1 MSKKEVQRGGG
12 RVFTPLKGMFLFLA
26 LILMLA
32 GSLNASGCGQTP
44 SSLFSLTLHCQQIFI
59 DNQQGT
65 AYQANSQIAIQVP
78 FNTLS
83 NEGYLANNGM
93 NLYFYVGNTATVA
106 PAWLYGNTANVDN
119 GANLYEDAN
128 VLYYV
133 LVPYAI
139 PAGFTDGNIVL
150 GIGSTST
157 DFFTNPNANVGV
169 QPDLWGTGGN
179 YPVAAYGQSDNG
191 RHVFK
196 AYENFT
202 GTTIDVANVIITND
216 VGGTS
221 ATMSE
226 SQNNGLQVGVSA
238 IGSGAAFSISWNSIV
253 ASPITWM
260 VKEIIQN
267 AGANTNFQDGLV
279 IDSATTTSLTVGTS
293 GQNQYI
299 SRVCNAACPAG
310 LQLWYAT
317 SSSNGQIGSTAGGAP
332 TYPYNTI
339 SSMTQLSASSV
350 NVIEQNN
357 VVSTS
362 SSPVSFTSGYPGI
375 NSYESSSGS
384 AGNME
389 FIQWMLALTPPPDDT
404 NATISYG
411 AISVPTTST
420 LTITPNPAT
429 YGQSIL
435 ITGECANPT
444 DSCAVDYPTLGTH
457 LCTGTGSCTYTY
469 PAWQLAAG
477 TYSSFYTNDIT
488 AGTNS
493 TPLTLTINKN
503 GTVITWTAQ
512 CQNPTMQIFSNPNP
526 CTTTGYAPSNAN
538 QLVAN
543 LYLNNLLESS
553 TSSTSNTATYSLTT
567 NNIGNYGFV
576 FNTLGNGNYIAN
588 SISYNTLI
596 YAQVNVKNVSA
607 NGNVISFAANVQANP
622 YTWNTYFPYGF
633 FTSSPSNTLNFT
645 LSQLFDSALSNPT
658 RTALQTNVLNLSY
671 IPQSSQ
677 PTGNYLYNI
686 TERQIGNAQTVRF
699 SINAVSAN
707 MIDFNGQLNFIGQCD
722 KYIQYFPNCAV
733 FPYESNVFTVKP
745 LSWSIKSDM
754 LVLQHSNFTGAV
766 ANTEQWSNA
775 NITFTPTYSMS
786 YPSPFG
792 SYTVNLIDNPS
803 LQQTLTQTAFKF
815 YTQNTVPASPYTR
828 KITNVSTYDQQLF
841 TPLYTNDTN
850 LISLLMNNYTI
861 PQNSSKV
868 VNSIAY
874 NTYIALSDYQNPAIY
889 FYNSTILSSTK
900 NHYSTVNNYCPI
912 TLTNGNFA
920 TYKPYLANLN
930 ASLYTF
936 DIYQGSGYGATNYTM
951 VVETGASP
959 SSAIEVQSY
968 KINQVPFALPL
979 QNGQE
984 YRFLFYNKNCTLVY
998 TSPFSIWPQTITLYL
1013 PSNQSLGQFSYSLA
1027 NAYCNTYHNSKIEY
1041 VICNGQDPTGLTS
1054 SWDVNI
1060 TQPSVLSIIP
1070 VANYSF
1076 ASSSFMLNWTVP
1088 NSMKLY
1094 TVNIYY
1100 NNAKTPLDPLVV
1112 SYPVN
1117 PKSSLTTVESYGL
1130 MSLFFFLVMVIAA
1143 FSDIRAAI
1151 VMGLLSIFIGGI
1163 AQLNLLT
1170 LTSFAV
1176 LTIIGGTVVF
1186 LLRNKFGE

>member
-1 MSKKEVQRGGG
+1 MYYYGAGEQAYRGKAKRKGEIMSKKEVQRGGG
-12 RVFTPLKGMFLFLA
+12 RVFTPLKSMFLFLA

-32 GSLNASGCGQTP
+32 GSLNASGCGSVPNSYIHGCIPVNVVNTQP
-44 SSLFSLTLHCQQIFI
+44 IA
-59 DNQQGT
+59 T
-65 AYQANSQIAIQVP
+65 ATGMDLQ
-78 FNTLS
+78 LS
-83 NEGYLANNGM
+83 NLPVNMLVGNVMVYNGLSGQPFSTWIESNNLVWVNLGANTIAASGSFNGIIYLGLGTPTTNFFSNPANNGIGESP
-93 NLYFYVGNTATVA
+93 NLSASYAQY
-106 PAWLYGNTANVDN
+106 DN
-119 GANLYEDAN
+119 GNSIFALYDNFSGTTCNSARWSGCASVTIN
-128 VLYYV
+128 NG
-133 LVPYAI
+133 I
-139 PAGFTDGNIVL
+139 NTNTG
-150 GIGSTST
+150 GIGSLVTFNPQTDILEVFAHNYNLGNGGLIWNNGDSGFCENPTYFIATVSPNYQVRGSTSNT
-157 DFFTNPNANVGV
+157 C
-169 QPDLWGTGGN
+169 GTGQTL
-179 YPVAAYGQSDNG
+179 ATAS
-191 RHVFK
+191 
-196 AYENFT
+196 
-202 GTTIDVANVIITND
+202 TTQNAILGVYA
-216 VGGTS
+216 TS
-221 ATMSE
+221 
-226 SQNNGLQVGVSA
+226 SA
-238 IGSGAAFSISWNSIV
+238 IYGYYWYS
-253 ASPITWM
+253 T
-260 VKEIIQN
+260 
-267 AGANTNFQDGLV
+267 
-279 IDSATTTSLTVGTS
+279 SATTTSDF
-293 GQNQYI
+293 
-299 SRVCNAACPAG
+299 
-310 LQLWYAT
+310 
-317 SSSNGQIGSTAGGAP
+317 
-332 TYPYNTI
+332 
-339 SSMTQLSASSV
+339 ASSTSRYIGLY
-350 NVIEQNN
+350 NDWIGMWIRLRILPPNN
-357 VVSTS
+357 VNPTVTYGSLNVLSTS
-362 SSPVSFTSGYPGI
+362 LS
-375 NSYESSSGS
+375 
-384 AGNME
+384 
-389 FIQWMLALTPPPDDT
+389 
-404 NATISYG
+404 IS
-411 AISVPTTST
+411 
-420 LTITPNPAT
+420 PNPAT
-429 YGQSIL
+429 YGQSIT
-435 ITGECANPT
+435 ITATCPNPT
-444 DSCAVDYPTLGTH
+444 DTCVIDYPSLGTAIA
-457 LCTGTGSCTYTY
+457 TGTGSATYTY
-469 PAWQLAAG
+469 TAFSLGAG
-477 TYSSFYTNDIT
+477 TYSKFYAVDGTL
-488 AGTNS
+488 GTNS
-493 TPLTLTINKN
+493 TGQTLTINKN
-503 GTVITWTAQ
+503 STIITWTAQ
-512 CQNPTMQIFSNPNP
+512 CQNPTMLIFSNPNP
-526 CTTTGYAPSNAN
+526 CITTGYAPSNAN

-645 LSQLFDSALSNPT
+645 LSQLFDSVLSSPT

-733 FPYESNVFTVKP
+733 FPYESNVFTAKP
-745 LSWSIKSDM
+745 LSWSIKSDI

-775 NITFTPTYSMS
+775 NMTFTPIYSMS

-792 SYTVNLIDNPS
+792 SYTVNLINNPS
-803 LQQTLTQTAFKF
+803 LQRSITQTAFKF
-815 YTQNTVPASPYTR
+815 YTQNTVPGSPYTR

-841 TPLYTNDTN
+841 TALYTNDTN

-1013 PSNQSLGQFSYSLA
+1013 PSNQSLGPFSYSLA

-1094 TVNIYY
+1094 TINIYY

-1117 PKSSLTTVESYGL
+1117 PKSSFTTVESYGL

>member
-1 MSKKEVQRGGG
+1 MKGVQRGRGLAI
-12 RVFTPLKGMFLFLA
+12 FTTPPKYLFLFLA
-26 LILMLA
+26 LILLLA
-32 GSLNASGCGQTP
+32 GSLQASGCGIVPT
-44 SSLFSLTLHCQQIFI
+44 
-59 DNQQGT
+59 NV
-65 AYQANSQIAIQVP
+65 QACIPVNVVNSQSSATSPGMDLQ
-78 FNTLS
+78 LS
-83 NEGYLANNGM
+83 NIPVNMLAGNVMVYNGISGQPFSTWIESNNLVWV
-93 NLYFYVGNTATVA
+93 NL
-106 PAWLYGNTANVDN
+106 
-119 GANLYEDAN
+119 
-128 VLYYV
+128 
-133 LVPYAI
+133 
-139 PAGFTDGNIVL
+139 
-150 GIGSTST
+150 
-157 DFFTNPNANVGV
+157 
-169 QPDLWGTGGN
+169 
-179 YPVAAYGQSDNG
+179 
-191 RHVFK
+191 
-196 AYENFT
+196 
-202 GTTIDVANVIITND
+202 
-216 VGGTS
+216 
-221 ATMSE
+221 
-226 SQNNGLQVGVSA
+226 
-238 IGSGAAFSISWNSIV
+238 
-253 ASPITWM
+253 
-260 VKEIIQN
+260 
-267 AGANTNFQDGLV
+267 GANTIAASSSFNGILYLGLG
-279 IDSATTTSLTVGTS
+279 SATTDFISSPAANGIGEAPNLSSSYAQYDNGNSIFQLYDNFSGTTCNTARWSCVSSFTINNGFNMSSGGVSSLSKFDPQTSILEAFAHNYNTGIGGLIWNNGDNGFCESPATYFIMTGGTTYYQIRAS
-293 GQNQYI
+293 NGPSCGTATNIATASTTQNAI
-299 SRVCNAACPAG
+299 LGV
-310 LQLWYAT
+310 YAT
-317 SSSNGQIGSTAGGAP
+317 SSAAYGYVGYSSSASTTSNFAATTSAYVGLYNDWVGMWIRVRILPPNNINPTIVYGNLNILLPTLSISPNPSIYPQPITITATAG
-332 TYPYNTI
+332 
-339 SSMTQLSASSV
+339 
-350 NVIEQNN
+350 E
-357 VVSTS
+357 
-362 SSPVSFTSGYPGI
+362 PG
-375 NSYESSSGS
+375 
-384 AGNME
+384 
-389 FIQWMLALTPPPDDT
+389 DT
-404 NATISYG
+404 V
-411 AISVPTTST
+411 AI
-420 LTITPNPAT
+420 
-429 YGQSIL
+429 
-435 ITGECANPT
+435 
-444 DSCAVDYPTLGTH
+444 DYPTLGTH
-457 LCTGTGSCTYTY
+457 LATGIGTATYTY
-469 PAWQLAAG
+469 LAGNLAAG
-477 TYSSFYTNDIT
+477 TYASYYANDIT
-488 AGTNS
+488 LNS
-493 TPLTLTINKN
+493 NSVPQTLTVDKN
-503 GTVITWTAQ
+503 NTQLYWNAQ
-512 CQNPTMQIFSNPNP
+512 CANPTMLVFASPNP
-526 CTTTGYAPSNAN
+526 CTTTGYAPSKAN
-538 QLVAN
+538 QIVAN
-543 LYLNNLLESS
+543 LYLNNILESS
-553 TSSTSNTATYSLTT
+553 TSSTSNTATYSLTS

-596 YAQVNVKNVSA
+596 YAQVNIKNVSA
-607 NGNVISFAANVQANP
+607 NGNIISFAANVQANP
-622 YTWNTYFPYGF
+622 STWNTYFPYGF

-677 PTGNYLYNI
+677 ATGNYLYNI

-803 LQQTLTQTAFKF
+803 LQRSITQTAFKF

-979 QNGQE
+979 QNSQE

-998 TSPFSIWPQTITLYL
+998 TSPFSNWPQTITLYL
-1013 PSNQSLGQFSYSLA
+1013 PSNQSLGPFSYSLA

-1060 TQPSVLSIIP
+1060 TQPSVLSVIP

-1094 TVNIYY
+1094 TINIYY

-1117 PKSSLTTVESYGL
+1117 PKSSFTTVESYGL

>member
-32 GSLNASGCGQTP
+32 GSLNASGCGTIP
-44 SSLFSLTLHCQQIFI
+44 LHESSLTEYCIPI
-59 DNQQGT
+59 
-65 AYQANSQIAIQVP
+65 
-78 FNTLS
+78 
-83 NEGYLANNGM
+83 
-93 NLYFYVGNTATVA
+93 TVA
-106 PAWLYGNTANVDN
+106 ASSATSNAQVMLTFNALNYQSYLSSTLQNIYVYNGIGGYTANTWVEGNIAN
-119 GANLYEDAN
+119 GQQTTNLNTVAN
-128 VLYYV
+128 VIIWINDPTANIISTSADSNYY
-133 LVPYAI
+133 I
-139 PAGFTDGNIVL
+139 

-157 DFFTNPNANVGV
+157 NFFVSGNNIGEAPQLSSTYAEYDDGASVFSNYWNFNGTTLPSGWSPSSSLTASVNNGV
-169 QPDLWGTGGN
+169 TLTGSSTGQYLSYSSAITSPFIFEIYGKVTTTEATGAPSSNLLAMIGKSLGTATDWAGE
-179 YPVAAYGQSDNG
+179 AYSSGYVLGYGIAVSWTITSTTWS
-191 RHVFK
+191 
-196 AYENFT
+196 T
-202 GTTIDVANVIITND
+202 GTFYLNG
-216 VGGTS
+216 VGLTS
-221 ATMSE
+221 S
-226 SQNNGLQVGVSA
+226 GVSDYVNYKLL
-238 IGSGAAFSISWNSIV
+238 GS
-253 ASPITWM
+253 
-260 VKEIIQN
+260 
-267 AGANTNFQDGLV
+267 
-279 IDSATTTSLTVGTS
+279 
-293 GQNQYI
+293 
-299 SRVCNAACPAG
+299 
-310 LQLWYAT
+310 
-317 SSSNGQIGSTAGGAP
+317 
-332 TYPYNTI
+332 
-339 SSMTQLSASSV
+339 
-350 NVIEQNN
+350 
-357 VVSTS
+357 STS
-362 SSPVSFTSGYPGI
+362 SGGLASAYLMIWQDNSTTFVQWLRTRAYPPNGVMPSVSFGAVQASV
-375 NSYESSSGS
+375 S
-384 AGNME
+384 AT
-389 FIQWMLALTPPPDDT
+389 LS
-404 NATISYG
+404 IS
-411 AISVPTTST
+411 
-420 LTITPNPAT
+420 PNPPT
-429 YGQSIL
+429 YGSSIL
-435 ITGECANPT
+435 ITATCSIST

-477 TYSSFYTNDIT
+477 TYSSYYANDIT
-488 AGTNS
+488 SGTNS
-493 TPLTLTINKN
+493 IGQTLTVNKN
-503 GTVITWTAQ
+503 STVITWTAQ
-512 CQNPTMQIFSNPNP
+512 CQNPTMLIFSNPNP
-526 CTTTGYAPSNAN
+526 CITTGYAPSNAN

>member
-1 MSKKEVQRGGG
+1 MYYYGAGEQAYRGKAKRKGEIMSKKEVQRGGG

-32 GSLNASGCGQTP
+32 GSLNASGCGSVPNSYIHGCIPVNVVNTQP
-44 SSLFSLTLHCQQIFI
+44 IA
-59 DNQQGT
+59 T
-65 AYQANSQIAIQVP
+65 ATGMDLQ
-78 FNTLS
+78 LS
-83 NEGYLANNGM
+83 NLPVNMLVGNVMVYNGLSGQPFSTWIESNNLVWVNLGANTIAASGSFNGIIYLGLGTPTTNFFSNPANNGIGESP
-93 NLYFYVGNTATVA
+93 NLSASYAQY
-106 PAWLYGNTANVDN
+106 DN
-119 GANLYEDAN
+119 GNSIFALYDNFSGTTCNSARWSGCASVTIN
-128 VLYYV
+128 NG
-133 LVPYAI
+133 I
-139 PAGFTDGNIVL
+139 NTNTG
-150 GIGSTST
+150 GIGSLVTFNPQTDILEVFAHNYNLGNGGLIWNNGDSGFCENPTYFIATVSPNYQVRGSTSNT
-157 DFFTNPNANVGV
+157 C
-169 QPDLWGTGGN
+169 GTGQTL
-179 YPVAAYGQSDNG
+179 ATAS
-191 RHVFK
+191 
-196 AYENFT
+196 
-202 GTTIDVANVIITND
+202 TTQNAILGVYA
-216 VGGTS
+216 TS
-221 ATMSE
+221 
-226 SQNNGLQVGVSA
+226 SA
-238 IGSGAAFSISWNSIV
+238 IYGYYWYS
-253 ASPITWM
+253 T
-260 VKEIIQN
+260 
-267 AGANTNFQDGLV
+267 
-279 IDSATTTSLTVGTS
+279 SATTTSDF
-293 GQNQYI
+293 
-299 SRVCNAACPAG
+299 
-310 LQLWYAT
+310 
-317 SSSNGQIGSTAGGAP
+317 
-332 TYPYNTI
+332 
-339 SSMTQLSASSV
+339 ASSTSRYIGLY
-350 NVIEQNN
+350 NDWIGMWIRLRILPPNN
-357 VVSTS
+357 VNPTVTYGSLNVLSTS
-362 SSPVSFTSGYPGI
+362 LS
-375 NSYESSSGS
+375 
-384 AGNME
+384 
-389 FIQWMLALTPPPDDT
+389 
-404 NATISYG
+404 IS
-411 AISVPTTST
+411 
-420 LTITPNPAT
+420 PNPAT
-429 YGQSIL
+429 YGQSIT
-435 ITGECANPT
+435 ITATCPNPT
-444 DSCAVDYPTLGTH
+444 DTCVIDYPSLGTAIA
-457 LCTGTGSCTYTY
+457 TGTGSATYTY
-469 PAWQLAAG
+469 TAFSLGAG
-477 TYSSFYTNDIT
+477 TYSKFYAVDGTL
-488 AGTNS
+488 GTNS
-493 TPLTLTINKN
+493 TGQTLTINKN
-503 GTVITWTAQ
+503 STIITWTAQ
-512 CQNPTMQIFSNPNP
+512 CQNPTMLIFSNPNP
-526 CTTTGYAPSNAN
+526 CITTGYAPSNAN

-645 LSQLFDSALSNPT
+645 LSQLFDSVLSSPT

-841 TPLYTNDTN
+841 TALYTNDTN

-1013 PSNQSLGQFSYSLA
+1013 PSNQSLGPFSYSLA

-1094 TVNIYY
+1094 TINIYY

-1117 PKSSLTTVESYGL
+1117 PKSSFTTVESYGL